1 MNLLLIYQNELL
13 DADAEIIGDYASIKN
28 ARARL
33 IGARAQWAYETFRPK
48 AGDVLVCGLL
58 NAKIGEAL
66 IVSATKHEIIA
77 DIKLWRDPPARFKAE
92 IIVGLSRPQT
102 IKKVLQFAASV
113 GIATVRL
120 VRCEGSEKSY
130 LDSHLLRDLS
140 LSVELD
146 LGLCQGVDTVRPNV
160 LIHQSISE
168 CVQDFLSTQT
178 DSLHKSAGNR
188 WVGALM
194 PSTASV
200 TSTDNTDKMAFATN
214 EAEGPSFAVAV
225 GPEKGFYTHEIEL
238 LRTQAGFRLI
248 TLGARQ
254 LRVEFAL
261 AALVGR
267 CLQAHQSSP

>member
-13 DADAEIIGDYASIKN
+13 DADAELIGDYASIKN

-33 IGARAQWAYETFRPK
+33 IGARAQWTYETFRPK

-77 DIKLWRDPPARFKAE
+77 DIKLWRDPPVRVNAE

-102 IKKVLQFAASV
+102 VKKVLQFAASV
-113 GIATVRL
+113 GIRTVRL

-146 LGLCQGVDTVRPNV
+146 LGLCQGIDTVRPGV
-160 LIHQSISE
+160 LIHQSLTE
-168 CVQDFLSTQT
+168 CVQGFLSTQT
-178 DSLHKSAGNR
+178 DSLHASAGNR
-188 WVGALM
+188 WVGALI
-194 PSTASV
+194 PSSAAADKLAGDEKEASN
-200 TSTDNTDKMAFATN
+200 S
-214 EAEGPSFAVAV
+214 SFAVAV
-225 GPEKGFYTHEIEL
+225 GPEKGFYAHEIEL
-238 LRTQAGFRLI
+238 LRAEAGFRLI
-248 TLGARQ
+248 TLGTRQ

-267 CLQAHQSSP
+267 CLQA